1 MTPAQ
6 KQYMELK
13 SQNKDCLLLFR
24 MGDFY
29 EAFFQDAKT
38 LSKELDIVLTYKDKN
53 CNNPTPMA
61 GVPFHSIDK
70 YLPKLIQKG
79 YKIAIAEQIGTVIPG
94 QLVKREVVNILTPGT
109 FLDQENKDYNYI
121 CAITSFESNE
131 GNYHIAYG
139 DFSIGEYFTKSFIDF
154 EKFLNYIIKL
164 NANEIILDIDFLQ
177 KQELKEQIKMY
188 LSSLINIYD
197 IPYDSESFLKNN
209 LNVESL
215 DGFGKSLSNPR
226 DKSFAM
232 LLNYLLN
239 TQKQSLKNINKISY
253 ISEDEQVN
261 LDQNTIRNLEIF
273 KSSYEGDKKHTLF
286 SVINNTKSGMGNRK
300 MIDII
305 SNPIK
310 NIIKLNK
317 RLEHIDFLKNNEE
330 LCQNLIQEI
339 QKLNDIPKIISSII
353 YKRNSPVLRAKLKN
367 SLSTIFNKEKSKILE
382 YIQNN
387 NFENININQEKINKI
402 LNFFNKIDIAIS
414 EQANENEY
422 IKEGYSEI
430 IDNARNLA
438 NNSSEL
444 ILKYQQEI
452 VNHTKVN
459 AIKIK
464 YIKNQGYFI
473 ETSKK
478 DCKDLEKT
486 SNVNIDKFD
495 FVRVQTLKNQERY
508 ISTYLQNIQEEIFK
522 SKEKLVQE
530 QKKILENLLSDIT
543 ILNQDLNELS
553 EGIGF
558 IDIFTNIAD
567 LSNKNGWCKPT
578 ITDIDQKKIDIKQ
591 GRHPVIEKYLPIN
604 ENFVANDLFIDEK
617 STIQIITG
625 PNMGGKSTY
634 LRQNAII
641 VLLAHC
647 GFFVPAKTAKISIVD
662 GIYARVGSGD
672 IIAKNQSTFLTEM
685 IELANIINNS
695 SEKSFIIL
703 DELGRGTST
712 YDGVAIAK
720 SIVQFIAEKTKA
732 KTMFATHYHE
742 LIDLEK
748 KYKNVKNYSVAVYE
762 NQKEVVFLKK
772 IVKGGA
778 NKSYGIDVAKI
789 AGLPNEILN
798 NAKKHL
804 KDFENNKIN
813 ITATP
818 LFEFEDKSKQ
828 DNEELKK
835 IKNELNNIDI
845 NNITP
850 IQAMQILSKL
860 KNI

>member
-24 MGDFY
+24 MWDFY

-61 GVPFHSIDK
+61 WVPFHSIDK
-70 YLPKLIQKG
+70 YLPKLIQKW
-79 YKIAIAEQIGTVIPG
+79 YKIAIAEQIWTVIPW
-94 QLVKREVVNILTPGT
+94 QLVKREVVNILTPWT

-131 GNYHIAYG
+131 WNYHIAYW

-215 DGFGKSLSNPR
+215 DWFWKSLSNPR

-273 KSSYEGDKKHTLF
+273 KSSYEWDKKHTLF
-286 SVINNTKSGMGNRK
+286 SVINNTKSWMWNRK

-422 IKEGYSEI
+422 IKEWYSEI

-464 YIKNQGYFI
+464 YIKNQWYFI

-553 EGIGF
+553 EWIWF

-567 LSNKNGWCKPT
+567 LSNKNWWCKPT

-591 GRHPVIEKYLPIN
+591 WRHPVIEKYLPIN

-617 STIQIITG
+617 STIQIITW
-625 PNMGGKSTY
+625 PNMWWKSTY

-647 GFFVPAKTAKISIVD
+647 WFFVPAKTAKISIVD
-662 GIYARVGSGD
+662 WIYARVWSWD

-703 DELGRGTST
+703 DELWRGTST
-712 YDGVAIAK
+712 YDWVAIAK

-772 IVKGGA
+772 IVKWWA

-789 AGLPNEILN
+789 AWLPNEILN